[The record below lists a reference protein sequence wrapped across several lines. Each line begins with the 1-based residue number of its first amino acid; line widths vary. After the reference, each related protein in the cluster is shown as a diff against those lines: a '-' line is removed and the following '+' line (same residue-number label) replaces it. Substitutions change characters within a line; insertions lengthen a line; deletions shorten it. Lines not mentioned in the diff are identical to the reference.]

1 MNQNNPNQPIIDYIQ
16 NYMRNDYMDDLHFI
30 FQLDYE
36 REGGRRPWLTFENAA
51 DAKTKSSARAASDPM
66 RHFVFSSIFMFQLM
80 ANLTIWDDM
89 SQKGYESP
97 DEDPDDDEMDYGDY
111 EEFHENSGWPDFG
124 LDIWKEFSPRF
135 SQNKL
140 NDLKE
145 VMDRYGLMTTVVNDG
160 CHRFLLACIFDV
172 LLMMLHQEL
181 FGLDIS
187 TDVCDRIVDSTDEY
201 SKRILATLFN

>member
-1 MNQNNPNQPIIDYIQ
+1 MSQNNPNQPIIDYIQ
-16 NYMRNDYMDDLHFI
+16 NYMRNDYMDDLHFV

-97 DEDPDDDEMDYGDY
+97 DQDPDDDEMDYGDY
-111 EEFHENSGWPDFG
+111 EEFHENSGWADFG

-187 TDVCDRIVDSTDEY
+187 TDVCDRIVDGTDEY
-201 SKRILATLFN
+201 SKRMLAALFN